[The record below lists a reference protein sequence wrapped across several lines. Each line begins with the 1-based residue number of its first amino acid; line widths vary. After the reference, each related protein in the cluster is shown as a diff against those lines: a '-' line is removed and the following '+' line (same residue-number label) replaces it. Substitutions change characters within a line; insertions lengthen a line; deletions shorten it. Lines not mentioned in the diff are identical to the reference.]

1 MINLAIAL
9 LGGAIFLAVLSFSA
23 WTVIN
28 TRKKY
33 YEEFLRRKSERE
45 KLHLP

>member
-1 MINLAIAL
+1 MTATIYILTAVFSVV
-9 LGGAIFLAVLSFSA
+9 GVIFAA
-23 WTVIN
+23 WTFID

-33 YEEFLRRKSERE
+33 YHDFMKRKSERE